1 MSTKNYLIKNA
12 IIIGD
17 SDQSVKD
24 ILISEGIIKM
34 IRPAIPVDA
43 NYEIIDAKGSFVST
57 GWFDMRCRLSD
68 PGFEDREDLESG
80 AMAAAAGG
88 FTEIACLPDTL
99 PIVASKSQVEYIH
112 HQSANLLTRIYP
124 LGAASLN
131 LEGKE
136 LSEMYDMHRAGALGF
151 SNADVPFADAG
162 YLLRALMYVKSFGG
176 LIFSHAEDTSL
187 STTGMVNE
195 SITTI
200 ATGLK
205 TAPRMAESTAI
216 QTQIEVAAYAKCH
229 LHFSHVS
236 TRESVE
242 LIRMAKKRG
251 ISITADV
258 ALMHLVFTDNVLE
271 TFDSNFKIKP
281 PLRSTLDRD
290 ALIEAINDDTIDA
303 IITDHSPL
311 NKELKNL
318 EFDYA
323 AYGVTG
329 FQTFYPMFNQ
339 ELLGKIELEKFIEKI
354 TIGPRKIMGL
364 PNPVIKENEI
374 ANLVVFNPNTE
385 WHLND
390 NSNYSKSVNS
400 PYYNKK
406 LKGKILFTANQFKS
420 YKSTF

>member
-1 MSTKNYLIKNA
+1 MSAKNYLIKKA
-12 IIIGD
+12 KIIGT
-17 SDQSVKD
+17 SDQSTKD
-24 ILISEGIIKM
+24 ILISGGIIKE
-34 IRPAIPVDA
+34 IGPAIQVA
-43 NYEIIDAKGSFVST
+43 SECEVIDAEGAYVSV
-57 GWFDMRCRLSD
+57 GWFDLRCRLSD
-68 PGFEDREDLESG
+68 PGFEEREDIESG
-80 AMAAAAGG
+80 ANAAAAGG
-88 FTEIACLPDTL
+88 FTEIACLPDTF
-99 PIVASKSQVEYIH
+99 PIVETKTQIEYIH
-112 HQSANLLTRIYP
+112 YQSANLLTKIYP
-124 LGAASLN
+124 LGAASMQ

-162 YLLRALMYVKSFGG
+162 YLLRALMYVKSFNG
-176 LIFSHAEDTSL
+176 LIFSHAEDISL
-187 STTGMVNE
+187 STTGIVNE

-200 ATGLK
+200 TTGLK

-216 QTQIEVAAYAKCH
+216 QTQIEVAAYAKSH
-229 LHFSHVS
+229 LHFSHVT

-251 ISITADV
+251 IKITADV
-258 ALMHLVFTDNVLE
+258 ALVHLVFTDNVLE
-271 TFDSNFKIKP
+271 SFDSNYKIKP

-311 NKELKNL
+311 TRELKQL
-318 EFDYA
+318 EFDFA
-323 AYGVTG
+323 SYGITG
-329 FQTFYPMFNQ
+329 FQTFYPMYNQ
-339 ELLGKIELEKFIEKI
+339 ELSEKIALDKFIEKV
-354 TIGPRKIMGL
+354 TVGPRKILGM
-364 PNPVIKENEI
+364 PIPQIKEQEI
-374 ANLVVFNPNTE
+374 ANLVVFNPNIE

-406 LKGKILFTANQFKS
+406 LNGKILFTANQFKS

>member
-1 MSTKNYLIKNA
+1 VSTKNYLIKNA

>member
-1 MSTKNYLIKNA
+1 MSAKNYLIKNA

-17 SDQSVKD
+17 SDQTIKD
-24 ILISEGIIKM
+24 ILISEGIIKK
-34 IRPAIPVDA
+34 ISPAIQVDA
-43 NYEIIDAKGSFVST
+43 NYDVIDAEGAFVSA
-57 GWFDMRCRLSD
+57 GWFDLRCRLSD
-68 PGFEDREDLESG
+68 PGFEDREDIESG
-80 AMAAAAGG
+80 AMSAAAGG

-99 PIVASKSQVEYIH
+99 PIVESKSQVEYIH
-112 HQSANLLTRIYP
+112 HQSANLLTKIYP
-124 LGAASLN
+124 LGAASLH

-136 LSEMYDMHRAGALGF
+136 LSEMYDMHRGGVVGF

-200 ATGLK
+200 TTGLK

-216 QTQIEVAAYAKCH
+216 QTQIEVAAYAKSH

-303 IITDHSPL
+303 IITDHAPL
-311 NKELKNL
+311 NKELKQL

-339 ELLGKIELEKFIEKI
+339 ELKDKITVNKFIEKI
-354 TIGPRKIMGL
+354 TIGPRKILGM
-364 PNPVIKENEI
+364 PNPEIKENEI
-374 ANLVVFNPNTE
+374 ANLVVFNPNIE

-400 PYYNKK
+400 PFYNKI

>member
-1 MSTKNYLIKNA
+1 MGS
-12 IIIGD
+12 
-17 SDQSVKD
+17 SDYSVKD
-24 ILISEGIIKM
+24 ILICDGIIKE
-34 IRPAIPVDA
+34 IKPTIQAETDIEVIDA
-43 NYEIIDAKGSFVST
+43 NGGYVSA

-68 PGFEDREDLESG
+68 PGYEDREDIVSG
-80 AMAAAAGG
+80 ANAATAGG

-99 PIVASKSQVEYIH
+99 PIIESKTQIEYIH
-112 HQSANLLTRIYP
+112 HQSKNLLTKIYP
-124 LGAASLN
+124 LGAASLH

-136 LSEMYDMHRAGALGF
+136 LSEMYDMHRAGAIGF
-151 SNADVPFADAG
+151 SNADIPFADAG
-162 YLLRALMYVKSFGG
+162 YLLRALMYVKSFDG

-200 ATGLK
+200 NTGLK

-216 QTQIEVAAYAKCH
+216 QTQIEVAAYAKSH

-251 ISITADV
+251 IKITADV
-258 ALMHLVFTDNVLE
+258 ALAHLVFTDNVLE
-271 TFDSNFKIKP
+271 SFDSNYKIKP

-303 IITDHSPL
+303 IVTDHSPL
-311 NKELKNL
+311 TKELKKV

-323 AYGVTG
+323 AYGITG
-329 FQTFYPMFNQ
+329 FQSFYPMYNQ
-339 ELLGKIELEKFIEKI
+339 ELTKKINLEKFIEKV
-354 TIGPRKIMGL
+354 TQGPRNVLGM
-364 PNPVIKENEI
+364 PNPQIKEHEV
-374 ANLVVFNPNTE
+374 ANLVVFNPDIE
-385 WHLND
+385 WQLND

-400 PYYNKK
+400 PYYDKK
-406 LKGKILFTANQFKS
+406 LKGKIIFTANQFKT

>member
-151 SNADVPFADAG
+151 V
-162 YLLRALMYVKSFGG
+162 M
-176 LIFSHAEDTSL
+176 
-187 STTGMVNE
+187 
-195 SITTI
+195 
-200 ATGLK
+200 
-205 TAPRMAESTAI
+205 
-216 QTQIEVAAYAKCH
+216 
-229 LHFSHVS
+229 
-236 TRESVE
+236 
-242 LIRMAKKRG
+242 
-251 ISITADV
+251 
-258 ALMHLVFTDNVLE
+258 
-271 TFDSNFKIKP
+271 
-281 PLRSTLDRD
+281 
-290 ALIEAINDDTIDA
+290 
-303 IITDHSPL
+303 
-311 NKELKNL
+311 
-318 EFDYA
+318 
-323 AYGVTG
+323 
-329 FQTFYPMFNQ
+329 QTFRLRMLDIY
-339 ELLGKIELEKFIEKI
+339 
-354 TIGPRKIMGL
+354 
-364 PNPVIKENEI
+364 
-374 ANLVVFNPNTE
+374 
-385 WHLND
+385 
-390 NSNYSKSVNS
+390 
-400 PYYNKK
+400 
-406 LKGKILFTANQFKS
+406 
-420 YKSTF
+420 